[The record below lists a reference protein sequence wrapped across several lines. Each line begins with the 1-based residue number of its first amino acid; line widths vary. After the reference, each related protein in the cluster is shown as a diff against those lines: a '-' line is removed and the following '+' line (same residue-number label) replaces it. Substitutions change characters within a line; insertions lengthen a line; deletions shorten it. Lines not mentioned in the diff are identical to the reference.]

1 MEARSMG
8 RGSRITRTGFRLV
21 DGQSECSSER
31 RKTNVRFWEGQDVL
45 ARWTDGLLYL
55 GSVKNVDKRKES
67 CLVRFEDNSE
77 FWVLWKDI
85 YSQAAPGVEEICY
98 LCREGTSVLG
108 NKLIHCDK
116 CRHAYH
122 ELCHLP
128 PIKCTTDW
136 PLSAWVCR
144 HCIFAVATKRGGALK
159 KGPYAQAMLAMKL
172 ILPYQLAD
180 LEWDCLHQANQ
191 QQCYCYCGGPGEW
204 FLKMLQCCCCEQ
216 WFHESCTQCLSKPL
230 LYGDRFYRFHCA
242 VCNQGPETVE
252 RLHLQWVDVAHLILY
267 HLSMCCKKKYFDFE
281 REILAFL
288 NENWDNLLLGPLSD
302 TPKSE
307 RYDLLLDVLNRR
319 VDRFVSGKEIKK
331 KKCLFGLLDRA
342 PAPLPPNSIL
352 RNHALQ
358 MLTSPRAGL
367 SFSGEKRC
375 IPVLNDSSQLRKL
388 KKYKRRMSREIKE
401 QRTKKTRTM
410 LKRVIRQDAVQ
421 NPSSHNQRQR
431 GYADSTSV
439 YNFRKT
445 DARCTESSP
454 KKMFASFHPTAST
467 AGHLKTASCHHPSL
481 PQFSDTSADSNGST
495 TACEPFLDTL
505 TTELSEHLPGAK
517 DTGTSVLQV
526 STTSKKRSR
535 QSIRGRISQRQARPS
550 SSHYF
555 GTLGCLAQGQ
565 PVRILARRITVEG
578 TVQYLVEWEGST
590 IF

>member
-1 MEARSMG
+1 MG
-8 RGSRITRTGFRLV
+8 RGSRITKTISRL
-21 DGQSECSSER
+21 GGSQSENSSGR
-31 RKTNVRFWEGQDVL
+31 SKANIRFWEGQDVL

-55 GSVKNVDKRKES
+55 GIVKNVDKWKQS

-85 YSQAAPGVEEICY
+85 YSQAVPGVEEVCY
-98 LCREGTSVLG
+98 VCREGTSIPG
-108 NKLIHCDK
+108 NKLVHCDK

-128 PIKCTTDW
+128 PIKSAIDW

-159 KGPYAQAMLAMKL
+159 KGPYAEAMLAMKL

-180 LEWDCLHQANQ
+180 LEWDCLHQTNR

-230 LYGDRFYRFHCA
+230 LYGDRFYQFQCS
-242 VCNQGPETVE
+242 VCSQGPETVE
-252 RLHLQWVDVAHLILY
+252 RLHIQWVDVAHLILY

-288 NENWDNLLLGPLSD
+288 NEKWDNLLLGPLSH
-302 TPKSE
+302 TSKSE
-307 RYDLLLDVLNRR
+307 RHDLLLDVLNSQ

-342 PAPLPPNSIL
+342 PAPLPPNSTL
-352 RNHALQ
+352 QNHALQ
-358 MLTSPRAGL
+358 TSASMEAGL
-367 SFSGEKRC
+367 STSGKKRC
-375 IPVLNDSSQLRKL
+375 ISVLNESSQLQKL
-388 KKYKRRMSREIKE
+388 KKCKRKMSREIKE
-401 QRTKKTRTM
+401 RRSKKSRMM
-410 LKRVIRQDAVQ
+410 LKRAITKAAVQ
-421 NPSSHNQRQR
+421 NPASHNQSYR
-431 GYADSTSV
+431 GYTGSTSI

-445 DARCTESSP
+445 DARCTDSSP
-454 KKMFASFHPTAST
+454 KRMFASFHPTAST
-467 AGHLKTASCHHPSL
+467 AGHLKTPSSHHASPL
-481 PQFSDTSADSNGST
+481 QFSDTSADSNGST
-495 TACEPFLDTL
+495 TTCEPFHDTL
-505 TTELSEHLPGAK
+505 AIEESEQLPVPAKKTGA
-517 DTGTSVLQV
+517 SVLQI
-526 STTSKKRSR
+526 STTAKKRSR
-535 QSIRGRISQRQARPS
+535 QNIRRRIPQLQAPS
-550 SSHYF
+550 SASNYF
-555 GTLGCLAQGQ
+555 GTLNCLARGQ
-565 PVRILARRITVEG
+565 PVQILARRITVEG